1 MKLVV
6 ILLYI
11 LSFFFANNLIA
22 QQNARPNI
30 VIILTDD
37 LGFSDIGCFG
47 SEISTPNLD
56 KLAKKGVT
64 MTNFY
69 NCARCCPSRASL
81 LTGLYPHQAGVG
93 DMTDNKGYPP
103 YQGYLNSNCI
113 TIAQALKQAGYYT
126 ITSGKWHV
134 GMDSSA
140 WACKRGF
147 DKSFTMMNNGSSYY
161 TNEPLYNDGKTITF
175 MKDCKEIKRED
186 TTYYLTKYITDFAV
200 KAIEE
205 QKSSGKPFFLYV
217 TYTAPHWPLQAM
229 QEDIK
234 KYKGKYRKGWDA
246 IREKRYKKQIANGII
261 KPTWKLS
268 ARYEKV
274 LNWQSL
280 SETEKENWDARMAIY
295 AAMVDRMDKGVGE
308 IVEALKKTGKEEN
321 TIILFLSDNG
331 GSADEVQKLKTV
343 IKKNGQPGS
352 AASIDSYDP
361 SWGNVS
367 NTPFRLFKKNMHE
380 GGISTPF
387 IAYYPGF
394 AKAGTINNSTAH
406 IIDIMPTC
414 LELAG
419 AKYPVYYNEN
429 KLTPLEGISLAGII
443 KSGAGIGNDTLYWE
457 HEGNKA
463 IRAGKW
469 KLVYEAEYGN
479 WELYDMEKDRTE
491 TTNLSA
497 SYPALVTKLLNAYQK
512 WEKKVGVVD
521 WAKIK

>member
-1 MKLVV
+1 MKNLYS
-6 ILLYI
+6 IFICIFFLFQLLH
-11 LSFFFANNLIA
+11 A
-22 QQNARPNI
+22 QQSNRPNI

-47 SEISTPNLD
+47 SEISTPNVD
-56 KLAKKGVT
+56 KLAKNGVI

-81 LTGLYPHQAGVG
+81 LTGLYPHQTGIG
-93 DMTDNKGYPP
+93 DMTDNKGYPS

-113 TIAQALKQAGYYT
+113 TIAQALKQVGYYT

-134 GMDSSA
+134 GMNSTA
-140 WACKRGF
+140 WACNRGF

-175 MKDCKEIKRED
+175 MNGCKEMKRED
-186 TTYYLTKYITDFAV
+186 TTYYLTQYITDFAV

-205 QKSSGKPFFLYV
+205 QKNNSSPFFLYV
-217 TYTAPHWPLQAM
+217 TYTAPHWPIQALD
-229 QEDIK
+229 EDIK
-234 KYKGKYRKGWDA
+234 KYKGKYMQGWDA
-246 IREKRYKKQIANGII
+246 FREQRYKKQITAGII
-261 KPTWKLS
+261 KPEWELS
-268 ARYEKV
+268 PRYEKAMDW
-274 LNWQSL
+274 NAL
-280 SETEKENWDARMAIY
+280 SNAEKDRWDTRMAIY
-295 AAMVDRMDKGVGE
+295 AAMVDRMDKGVGK
-308 IVEALKKTGKEEN
+308 IVEAIKETGKEKN
-321 TIILFLSDNG
+321 TIIIFLSDNG
-331 GSADEVQKLKTV
+331 GSADEVQKNKTV
-343 IKKNGQPGS
+343 IKKNGKPGS
-352 AASIDSYDP
+352 SESIDSYDP

-387 IAYYPGF
+387 IAYYPEL
-394 AKAGTINNSTAH
+394 AKAGTINNATAH

-419 AKYPVYYNEN
+419 VKYPAYHNKN
-429 KLTPLEGISLAGII
+429 KLTPLEGISLVDII
-443 KSGAGIGNDTLYWE
+443 KNGKGTGNDTLYWE

-491 TTNLSA
+491 INDLA
-497 SYPALVTKLLNAYQK
+497 INYPAIVNQLLAAYEK

-521 WAKIK
+521 WNKIK